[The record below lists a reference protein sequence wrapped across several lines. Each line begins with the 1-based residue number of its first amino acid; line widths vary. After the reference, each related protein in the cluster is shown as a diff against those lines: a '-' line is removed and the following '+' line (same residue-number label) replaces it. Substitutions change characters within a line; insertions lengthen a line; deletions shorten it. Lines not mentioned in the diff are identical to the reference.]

1 MNLEICETF
10 IFLLKH
16 EAKTIEFFLKKKN
29 NRKTKNKQTKTQQK
43 KCTKKSS
50 KQQNPTNRTG
60 EQKQSK

>member
-16 EAKTIEFFLKKKN
+16 EAKTIEFFLKKK
-29 NRKTKNKQTKTQQK
+29 KQKNKKQTKTQQK